1 MWKWP
6 NFDGMLLL
14 SEAEEPRTRIA
25 YEKAQVGAERVPE
38 DL

>member
-1 MWKWP
+1 MRWL
-6 NFDGMLLL
+6 NFDDMLLL
-14 SEAEEPRTRIA
+14 PEAEEPRTRIA